1 MIRRLRSLLLSVA
14 AASLLANGAHALTGP
29 SAQRVTSGVDPTSI
43 QYLRSDGLVSAVAF
57 RMATAGKQVR
67 IRVSLSDGWH
77 GCSASGTS
85 VRCTI
90 PPRPVTDVNRLEI
103 QTV

>member
-1 MIRRLRSLLLSVA
+1 
-14 AASLLANGAHALTGP
+14 
-29 SAQRVTSGVDPTSI
+29 
-43 QYLRSDGLVSAVAF
+43 
-57 RMATAGKQVR
+57 MATAGKQVR